1 MADMQTL
8 AALVQRLE
16 SQGVDVMAL
25 LQGAAM
31 GGAGAIGSGA
41 ITAGEEFMGRMGPRS
56 NDFMA
61 DDEFMGRMG
70 PRTPFE
76 GPGPGAV
83 MDMEQTQ
90 RMMENRN
97 RMPDFMKPAFN
108 QLMQSGG
115 MTGPRPVRPVA
126 PGILKLLGGM

>member
-31 GGAGAIGSGA
+31 GGAGAMGSGA
-41 ITAGEEFMGRMGPRS
+41 ITAGEEFMGR
-56 NDFMA
+56 
-61 DDEFMGRMG
+61 RM
-70 PRTPFE
+70 PPFKPFE

-97 RMPDFMKPAFN
+97 RMPDFMRPAFN
-108 QLMQSGG
+108 QLMQNGA

>member
-31 GGAGAIGSGA
+31 GGAGAMGSGA
-41 ITAGEEFMGRMGPRS
+41 ITAGEEFMGRMGPRT
-56 NDFMA
+56 
-61 DDEFMGRMG
+61 DDEFMGRRM
-70 PRTPFE
+70 PPMKPFE

-97 RMPDFMKPAFN
+97 RLPDFMKPAFN
-108 QLMQSGG
+108 QLMQNSA

>member
-31 GGAGAIGSGA
+31 GGAGAMGSGA
-41 ITAGEEFMGRMGPRS
+41 ITAGEEFMGRMGPRT
-56 NDFMA
+56 

-70 PRTPFE
+70 PRKPFE

-97 RMPDFMKPAFN
+97 RMPDFMRPVFN
-108 QLMQSGG
+108 ELMQNGA

>member
-31 GGAGAIGSGA
+31 GGAGAMGSGA
-41 ITAGEEFMGRMGPRS
+41 ITAGEEFMGRMGPRK
-56 NDFMA
+56 
-61 DDEFMGRMG
+61 
-70 PRTPFE
+70 PFE

-108 QLMQSGG
+108 QLMQSGA

>member
-31 GGAGAIGSGA
+31 GGAGAMGSGA
-41 ITAGEEFMGRMGPRS
+41 ITAGEEFMGRRMRPQ
-56 NDFMA
+56 A
-61 DDEFMGRMG
+61 DDEFFMGRRM
-70 PRTPFE
+70 PPFKPFQ

-83 MDMEQTQ
+83 MDMEQTE

-97 RMPDFMKPAFN
+97 RMPDFMQPAFN
-108 QLMQSGG
+108 QLMQNSA
-115 MTGPRPVRPVA
+115 MMGPRPVRPVA